1 LSKRP
6 FEVLKDV
13 ILLDTG
19 STLKATFMNPDLVT
33 TKIKVTRTP
42 VSMTT
47 NAGTKK
53 IKVKATIP
61 GFGSTWYDPNQIA
74 NIYGFSHMANRHQI
88 TYDSDKEDALLVH
101 SHSGIIKFER
111 TMDGIYVYRPTN
123 IFKDKVASL
132 KRQTLLTAM
141 TNLISTVKENS
152 NGYTQRQFESAKRA
166 RQLYHIVGCP
176 TSRTLNIYSD
186 KM

>member
-19 STLKATFMNPDLVT
+19 STLKATFMNPDLV

-74 NIYGFSHMANRHQI
+74 NIYGFSHMADRHQI
-88 TYDSDKEDALLVH
+88 TYDSEDTFLVH
-101 SHSGIIKFER
+101 FHSGIIKFER
-111 TMDGIYVYRPTN
+111 TTDSLYV
-123 IFKDKVASL
+123 
-132 KRQTLLTAM
+132 
-141 TNLISTVKENS
+141 
-152 NGYTQRQFESAKRA
+152 
-166 RQLYHIVGCP
+166 H
-176 TSRTLNIYSD
+176 
-186 KM
+186 